1 LDPGPDA
8 RNSVAPDPRSVQQ
21 LCPALA
27 AGWKAD
33 FVHLGAADLRP
44 LQCVRGRQRCTEQAF
59 LTTSNDKYAQAIS
72 PDGKTLIF
80 SPTTPGTGQDLWSG
94 PLEAIRDAKPFLA
107 TAFYECGAS
116 FSPDGRWIV
125 YVSDESGKREVY
137 VRDFPAGGT
146 RFQASTNGGDEPV
159 WARNGKEIFYLAGK
173 KLMTVPVQTTPSFVP
188 GTPATLFE
196 AGFEASG
203 LNTPSYDVSPDG
215 QLFYLIQQD
224 KPTQQ
229 QASVKLLLRW
239 PEELKRLVRQQ
250 KRP

>member
-1 LDPGPDA
+1 
-8 RNSVAPDPRSVQQ
+8 
-21 LCPALA
+21 
-27 AGWKAD
+27 
-33 FVHLGAADLRP
+33 
-44 LQCVRGRQRCTEQAF
+44 
-59 LTTSNDKYAQAIS
+59 
-72 PDGKTLIF
+72 
-80 SPTTPGTGQDLWSG
+80 
-94 PLEAIRDAKPFLA
+94 
-107 TAFYECGAS
+107 
-116 FSPDGRWIV
+116 
-125 YVSDESGKREVY
+125 
-137 VRDFPAGGT
+137 
-146 RFQASTNGGDEPV
+146 
-159 WARNGKEIFYLAGK
+159 
-173 KLMTVPVQTTPSFVP
+173 MTVPVQTTPSFVP